1 MTRRR
6 ILITG
11 GTGQVG
17 LALQAQPWPEGISL
31 LTPTRTELD
40 LTTPGAIADWA
51 AGQTIDCIINAAAYT
66 AVDQAEIEPASAQLL
81 NATLPGW
88 LAELADSRGI
98 PLLHIS
104 TDYVFDG
111 RLERPYRE
119 DDPVA
124 PLGAYGASKLAGE
137 LAVRAGTARH
147 LILRTAWIISA
158 WRSNFLKTM
167 LRLATSQSELRVV
180 ADQQGCPTAAHDIAA
195 ALQTMA
201 LTQLADLAAPRGTY
215 HFANAGSTTW
225 HGLATA
231 IVAASAAQGG
241 PRARVI
247 PIAST
252 EYPQLAPRP
261 ANSRLDTARVARDF
275 GLSPRPWQEA
285 VTTIVAERLRDT
297 ERAGA

>member
-6 ILITG
+6 ILIAG

-17 LALQAQPWPEGISL
+17 RALQARPWPAGISL
-31 LTPTRTELD
+31 LAPTRSELD
-40 LTTPGAIADWA
+40 LTAPGAIADWA
-51 AGQTIDCIINAAAYT
+51 ADQAIDCIINAAAYT
-66 AVDQAEIEPASAQLL
+66 AVDQAEIEPESAQLL

-88 LAELADSRGI
+88 LAQLADSRGI

-111 RLERPYRE
+111 KLERPYRE
-119 DDPVA
+119 DDPAA
-124 PLGAYGASKLAGE
+124 PLGVYGASKLAGE

-147 LILRTAWIISA
+147 LILRTAWIIGA
-158 WRSNFLKTM
+158 QRSNFLKTM
-167 LRLATSQSELRVV
+167 LRLATSQAELRVV

-201 LTQLADLAAPRGTY
+201 LAQLTDPAAPCGTY

-231 IVAASAAQGG
+231 IMAASAAQGG
-241 PRARVI
+241 PEARVVPISSADYPQRAR
-247 PIAST
+247 
-252 EYPQLAPRP
+252 RP

-275 GLSPRPWQEA
+275 GVIPGPWQEA
-285 VTTIVAERLRDT
+285 VSTIVAELLQT
-297 ERAGA
+297 TGKAGA